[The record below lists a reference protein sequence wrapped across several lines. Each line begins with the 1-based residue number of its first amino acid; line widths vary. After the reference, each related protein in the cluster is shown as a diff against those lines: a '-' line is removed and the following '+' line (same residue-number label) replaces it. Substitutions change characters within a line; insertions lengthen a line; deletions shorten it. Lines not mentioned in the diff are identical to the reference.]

1 MGEGKKRAL
10 PQNAARV
17 QRGADKDP
25 SPWLCWGKGTLPV
38 APELGVWWNSPQKN
52 SRRPATEKGTVS
64 AEISQRWG
72 TQKGTW
78 HLSAVRTHLEE
89 RCRTGRG
96 LGVSLLRL
104 WPGERLSPRWP
115 LREPR
120 SLLLQQHRADIRPHT
135 TQHQPLAPSGLKTV
149 QSDGGQAGLVT
160 DRRPYLCWSRGEGWG
175 EGRRRSAGE

>member
-1 MGEGKKRAL
+1 MASQTLTQDQGVPNCIL
-10 PQNAARV
+10 PSHNSHSHSHPPQTPQNVNQEKLTEINISQEQRKKGGGESPPQDAARV

-25 SPWLCWGKGTLPV
+25 SHSSAGERGHSLQLRN
-38 APELGVWWNSPQKN
+38 LGYDRMTPRKIQ
-52 SRRPATEKGTVS
+52 GD
-64 AEISQRWG
+64 
-72 TQKGTW
+72 
-78 HLSAVRTHLEE
+78 LED

-120 SLLLQQHRADIRPHT
+120 SLL
-135 TQHQPLAPSGLKTV
+135 
-149 QSDGGQAGLVT
+149 
-160 DRRPYLCWSRGEGWG
+160 CWSRGEGWG